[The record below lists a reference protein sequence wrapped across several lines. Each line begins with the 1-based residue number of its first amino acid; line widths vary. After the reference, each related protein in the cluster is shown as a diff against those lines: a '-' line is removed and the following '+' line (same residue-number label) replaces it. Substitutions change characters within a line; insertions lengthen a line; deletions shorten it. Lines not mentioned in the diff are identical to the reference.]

1 MKNIPQ
7 KYLTYALAI
16 ALVVVLYLLLSD
28 SCSKA
33 PKDHSVEKEI
43 IDRGDK
49 ELRDSLEI
57 YKQFDRDKSL
67 KIAGMDSTIREIRK
81 VAEVRR
87 VELNRSNSTA
97 LLLRNEL
104 RGYRNMD
111 TGYVNIRIDSL
122 LNEVDNLT
130 FLLADYTRAVDSLSL
145 AIDQQKENYE
155 SLAARRA
162 ELLTQIRTQYE
173 TVNRGYQNL
182 FSTNQGLQKSL
193 KRERLKTKIAAVI
206 ALVEGILLAVK

>member
-16 ALVVVLYLLLSD
+16 ALIVVVCLLLSD

-49 ELRDSLEI
+49 QLRDSLEL

-87 VELNRSNSTA
+87 AELNRSNSTA
-97 LLLRNEL
+97 IQLRNEL

-130 FLLADYTRAVDSLSL
+130 FLLADYTRAVDSLSI

-155 SLAARRA
+155 SLAAKRA

-173 TVNRGYQNL
+173 TVNKGYQNL
-182 FSTNQGLQKSL
+182 FSTNQGLQRSL
-193 KRERLKTKIAAVI
+193 KREKLKTKIAAVI